1 MAQEPKKK
9 SSCILWIIIGVILIA
24 LFLTYGKHMKQQKT
38 TGMAAQMRTP
48 ADAAMLYI
56 KMVRQV
62 KNLNP
67 DNLGVGNLLQT
78 VSKDDKKWFMD
89 NQSKIYQATRGG
101 LNQFLGYNPGS
112 TVEESVGA
120 ILAVIEG
127 SPDREDAQIVSQR
140 EEGNRA
146 VLEIE
151 QGTAYGGSLH
161 YTMELKKEGG
171 LWKVD
176 GFCGAREALERAIAS
191 L

>member
-1 MAQEPKKK
+1 VAQEPKKK
-9 SSCILWIIIGVILIA
+9 SSCILWIIIGVVLIA

-38 TGMAAQMRTP
+38 TGMAAQMQTP

-62 KNLNP
+62 KNVSS

-101 LNQFLGYNPGS
+101 LNQFLGYNPGT
-112 TVEESVGA
+112 TVEESFGA

-140 EEGNRA
+140 EEGDRA

-151 QGTAYGGSLH
+151 QGTAYGGRLH

-176 GFCGAREALERAIAS
+176 GFCGSRAELERAIAA